1 MSGLYNVA
9 KLVYSV
15 RSVTLAT
22 VTLTTSKSQWFKE
35 RLDLVQV
42 NHVLTARLSGAAP
55 GGDTGIQAL
64 PSPPWHHHSLGPAQA
79 LLEC

>member
-15 RSVTLAT
+15 RSITLAT

-55 GGDTGIQAL
+55 SGDHGDPGSSITTVASSFLRTSSGL
-64 PSPPWHHHSLGPAQA
+64 N
-79 LLEC
+79 